1 MDKDDEEIKFRDQ
14 CALQIAQ
21 AIIVANRNLISYSTG
36 FDMKNIITF
45 EDFQKLDIRVG
56 TIIQA
61 DIVPKSKKLLRL
73 AVDFGHEL
81 GVRTIMAGIAGGDAS
96 SAAVNLTVGK
106 PRVLAIVNLVPREM
120 MGVQSHGMLLACH
133 DGLNNIVLTTVAS
146 AVPNGVEVG

>member
-1 MDKDDEEIKFRDQ
+1 MKD
-14 CALQIAQ
+14 
-21 AIIVANRNLISYSTG
+21 
-36 FDMKNIITF
+36 IITF

-96 SAAVNLTVGK
+96 SAAVNLSFGK
-106 PRVLAIVNLVPREM
+106 PRVLAIVNLEPREM
-120 MGVQSHGMLLACH
+120 MGVESHGMLLACH
-133 DGLNNIVLTTVAS
+133 DGLNNIVLTTVAGV
-146 AVPNGVEVG
+146 VPNGVEVG